1 MIQDIVLKVLTAV
14 SGILLL
20 LFIAAPLVS
29 PFGTFIHLDGTPSIL
44 DHDWSGYGPAGWVYA
59 FGDILCHQEFSR
71 SIVLNGSQM
80 PVCGRDVGLL
90 IGMFTGLI
98 GCFWIKSV
106 ISDRKYLVIGIL
118 LLLPTALEWIAE
130 HVTALDSMELRVF
143 FGIISG
149 IGAALII
156 EHVLNRNISGAEA
169 P

>member
-1 MIQDIVLKVLTAV
+1 VIQDVILKVLTV
-14 SGILLL
+14 LSGALLL
-20 LFIAAPLVS
+20 LFIAAPLVY
-29 PFGTFIHLDGTPSIL
+29 PYGTFTHLDGIPSVI
-44 DHDWSGYGPAGWVYA
+44 DHDWSQYGAMGWVYA
-59 FGDILCHQEFSR
+59 LGDILCHQEFSR

-90 IGMFTGLI
+90 AGLFAGLI
-98 GCFWIKSV
+98 GCFWIKSLV
-106 ISDRKYLVIGIL
+106 GDRKYLIIGLI

-130 HVTALDSMELRVF
+130 HVTTLDSMELRIF

-149 IGAALII
+149 IGAALIV